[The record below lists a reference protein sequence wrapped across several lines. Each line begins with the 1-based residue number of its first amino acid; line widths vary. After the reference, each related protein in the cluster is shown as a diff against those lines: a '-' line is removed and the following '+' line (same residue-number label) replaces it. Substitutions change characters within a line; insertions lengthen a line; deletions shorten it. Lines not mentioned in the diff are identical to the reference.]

1 LAGKKA
7 AGKNIN
13 ECRNNKIEKRNLKTM
28 IVGQQKPLGEIWEMV
43 SEHRKVLVLGCN
55 SCVAVCHQGG
65 SKQAEVLTSLLKMQ
79 ATQAKVE
86 IELVDGGIERQCE
99 HDFFDSALDAISQ
112 VDAVLSLACGVGVQF
127 MAEKFQTVPIYPALN
142 TTFLG
147 AVERPGFFTE
157 KCQACGNCI
166 LAITGGI
173 CPVSRCAKR
182 LLNGP
187 CGGVNDGKCE
197 INKELDCAWC
207 LVVNRLEALGR
218 LDDYEDLFPLK
229 DWSKDRAGG
238 PRTFKVEGY
247 LP

>member
-1 LAGKKA
+1 
-7 AGKNIN
+7 
-13 ECRNNKIEKRNLKTM
+13 M